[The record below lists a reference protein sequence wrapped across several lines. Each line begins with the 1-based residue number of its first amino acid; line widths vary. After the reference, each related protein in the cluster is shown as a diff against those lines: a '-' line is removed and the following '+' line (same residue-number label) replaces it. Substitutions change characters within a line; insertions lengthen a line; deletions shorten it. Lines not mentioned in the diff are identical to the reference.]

1 MHDREDALV
10 PSEESRRLANAL
22 PAENEAYHTEFSLF
36 QHLDPTRPVSPPVY
50 VKELWKLYLHMYNVL
65 REFS

>member
-10 PSEESRRLANAL
+10 PSEESRRFADSLARQGNV
-22 PAENEAYHTEFSLF
+22 YHTEFSLF
-36 QHLDPTRPVSPPVY
+36 RHLDPTRAVSPPIY

-65 REFS
+65 RELS